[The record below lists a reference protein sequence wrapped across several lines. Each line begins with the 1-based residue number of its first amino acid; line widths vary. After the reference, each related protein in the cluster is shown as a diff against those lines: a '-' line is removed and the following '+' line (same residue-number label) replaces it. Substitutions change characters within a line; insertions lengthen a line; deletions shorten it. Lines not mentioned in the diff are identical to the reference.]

1 MKNRLQDEEQLGL
14 LTDACR
20 PLNEDLVIEKIRQ
33 QMNVTYQ
40 SRKLEEESEYTQSF
54 IQLKKS
60 TVVDTYKQLNEEQ
73 NAMQIKQ
80 TRCQVN
86 SELIIE
92 VEDSGDV
99 LRDYIDKL
107 RQLKVK
113 LDDFYFDGL
122 LDDAMLTLNQ
132 MNDLKIE

>member
-1 MKNRLQDEEQLGL
+1 MKDRLQDEEQLGL

-20 PLNEDLVIEKIRQ
+20 LLNEDLVIEKIRQ

-54 IQLKKS
+54 IQIKKS
-60 TVVDTYKQLNEEQ
+60 TVVDTYQQMNEEQ

-92 VEDSGDV
+92 AEDSGDV

-107 RQLKVK
+107 RQLKVQ